1 MDQINTTDAFYQG
14 LNMVDSP
21 QYTGPNYGEMV
32 IHGILWIF
40 LGLLLAWIIRKILY
54 YRGTNFLASI
64 SLSLQLRSPIDG
76 EYVGGNKVKRMANAA
91 VMASRVYFYD
101 KCVVIKIPT
110 KAPWQLVPN
119 MEVQELVKRKIAS
132 DEFKDYLENNFENMT
147 FSAISKHGNFF
158 KIIGE

>member
-1 MDQINTTDAFYQG
+1 MDQINTTDAFKQG
-14 LNMVDSP
+14 LNMVDTP
-21 QYTGPNYGEMV
+21 QYTGPNYGAMV

-40 LGLLLAWIIRKILY
+40 LAFILVWIIKKIRY
-54 YRGTNFLASI
+54 YRGTDFMASI
-64 SLSLQLRSPIDG
+64 SLSLQLRSPIDS
-76 EYVGGNKVKRMANAA
+76 EYVGGNQVKRMANAA

-132 DEFKDYLENNFENMT
+132 DEFKDYLENNFENTT
-147 FSAISKHGNFF
+147 FSAISKHSDYFEL
-158 KIIGE
+158 IGQ